1 MLTDTLAIVSLVL
14 ATILIVPLVCRKI
27 RIPAIVGFILVGIA
41 FGPYGFGL
49 IHSGATIQMLGKIG
63 MLYIMLQVG
72 IEVDMNDFSQQRGRA
87 ILFGLYSFAF
97 PFLLGLLT
105 SLLLGYGWIT
115 SALLGAMYGS
125 HTLMTYPIV
134 SRYGVQKNPAA
145 NIAVG
150 GTMLSITLSLL
161 ALAYI
166 NAQSP
171 VTNSPSS
178 ITVLTKVLFTLLMIT
193 VVFPLFAQRF
203 FKRWTDATS
212 GFLVVM
218 TLMVLSAYM
227 ADWAGL
233 EGILGAFV
241 CGVSLNRFVPNLSP
255 VMQRI
260 NFVGNN
266 IFVPLFLL
274 GVGMMMDVS
283 VLWEQSPTT
292 NSQLSIINS
301 LSPII
306 LAIVMI
312 LTKLAG
318 KWLASWLA
326 QKSFGLQA
334 VERQLM
340 FGLTHATAAG
350 TLAIVTIGYENGI
363 FDAAIL
369 NAAVLMILVL
379 CTSASFV
386 TEYAAKRLALQE
398 EARLEA
404 DKTDNT
410 WTLLTVAENRHY
422 ELTELAELAELH
434 NVELASESDWAEA
447 TRLINTQSKASI
459 VYHPAQ
465 PINTVNRLLVAVPR
479 YAEKE
484 HDFITCFG
492 LIRRLSSQI
501 GAKVV
506 FYTNSDTQQALQAFC
521 RRKGKYLRASY
532 REMEDWEDVLMIA
545 KQMAPDD
552 MIVMINARP
561 STPSYNP
568 LFEQVPDMLGRFFT
582 DHSYMLVYPEQATGS
597 ATPDLLTGDTTQAS
611 KTWSLVSATKNLVL
625 RWLEK
630 IQKR

>member
-1 MLTDTLAIVSLVL
+1 MITDALAIISIVL
-14 ATILIVPLVCRKI
+14 ATILIVPIVCRKI

-41 FGPYGFGL
+41 VGPYGFGL
-49 IHSGATIQMLGKIG
+49 IESGSSIQTLGKIG
-63 MLYIMLQVG
+63 MLYIMLQAG
-72 IEVDMNDFSQQRGRA
+72 IEVDMNDFRQQRGHSV
-87 ILFGLYSFAF
+87 LFGLYSFLF
-97 PFLLGLLT
+97 PFLLGLL
-105 SLLLGYGWIT
+105 SSRLLGYGWVT
-115 SALLGAMYGS
+115 SVLLGAMYGS

-134 SRYGVQKNPAA
+134 SRYGVQKNVAT

-161 ALAYI
+161 VLAVV
-166 NAQSP
+166 NHQHSDFSLQHS
-171 VTNSPSS
+171 VWS
-178 ITVLTKVLFTLLMIT
+178 IGLFIVT
-193 VVFPLFAQRF
+193 VVVGFPWLAQRF
-203 FKRWTDATS
+203 FKRWTDPTN

-218 TLMVLSAYM
+218 TLMVISAYL
-227 ADWAGL
+227 ADLAGL
-233 EGILGAFV
+233 ESILGAFI
-241 CGVSLNRFVPNLSP
+241 CGVSLNRLVPNLSP

-266 IFVPLFLL
+266 LFVPLFLL

-283 VLWEQSPTT
+283 VLWTRPSSVHPFA
-292 NSQLSIINS
+292 
-301 LSPII
+301 LSPLLIA
-306 LAIVMI
+306 LVMI
-312 LTKLAG
+312 VTKLAG

-326 QKSFGLQA
+326 QKSFGLQPM
-334 VERQLM
+334 ERQLM

-350 TLAIVTIGYENGI
+350 TLAIVTIGYETGV

-404 DKTDNT
+404 EKTNNS
-410 WTLLTVAENRHY
+410 WLLMTVAENRHY
-422 ELTELAELAELH
+422 ELGELAKLSELGDTELT
-434 NVELASESDWAEA
+434 SEGDWAEA
-447 TRLINTQSKASI
+447 IRLVNSQSKASI
-459 VYHPAQ
+459 IYHPSQ
-465 PINTVNRLLVAVPR
+465 PINTINRLLVAVPR

-506 FYTNSDTQQALQAFC
+506 FFTNPDTQLALQAFC

-568 LFEQVPDMLGRFFT
+568 LFEQVPDMLGRFFN
-582 DHSYMLVYPEQATGS
+582 DHSYMLVYPEQETGN
-597 ATPDLLTGDTTQAS
+597 AVPDLLTGDTTQAS
-611 KTWSLVSATKNLVL
+611 KTWSLVSAVKNAVL
-625 RWLEK
+625 QQVEK
-630 IQKR
+630 FQKR

>member
-63 MLYIMLQVG
+63 MLYIMLQAG

-134 SRYGVQKNPAA
+134 SRNGVQKNPAA

-171 VTNSPSS
+171 ITNSPSS

-203 FKRWTDATS
+203 FKRWPDATS

-260 NFVGNN
+260 NFVGDN

-283 VLWEQSPTT
+283 VLWTQSPTT

-318 KWLASWLA
+318 KWLASWVA

-379 CTSASFV
+379 CPSASFV

-506 FYTNSDTQQALQAFC
+506 FYTNPDTQQALQAFC